1 MATITL
7 PVRCDRAATIA
18 LLPEFVAAMGREDL
32 EIDASN
38 TTLVGYAM
46 LQLLASAKNSFARLR
61 IVPSE
66 ALRDAAR
73 LTALEIH
80 LFEEVSQ

>member
-1 MATITL
+1 MATIIL
-7 PVRCDRAATIA
+7 PARCDRAATTA
-18 LLPEFVAAMGREDL
+18 LLPEFVAAMGNDDL
-32 EIDASN
+32 EIDASK

-73 LTALEIH
+73 LTGLEIH
-80 LFEEVSQ
+80 LFEEAAQ